1 MDPNLQ
7 NLQSFVFY
15 ATKPNGF
22 ILLPGILVIID
33 RKRLKRM
40 KLIGSY
46 TLYHTFSQNKLVNP
60 FFGIRGEVMFFFNA
74 IERFVFD

>member
-1 MDPNLQ
+1 MDSNLQ
-7 NLQSFVFY
+7 NLQSFVFCP
-15 ATKPNGF
+15 TTPHGF
-22 ILLPGILVIID
+22 LLRPGILVIID

-46 TLYHTFSQNKLVNP
+46 TLYHTVTQNKLVNP
-60 FFGIRGEVMFFFNA
+60 FFGIRGEVMFFNA